1 MVDRCYRKTHSS
13 YDRYGGRGIE
23 ICERWLPN
31 RTKKYQKQGF
41 LNFIED
47 MGEKP
52 SVKHSL
58 DRINNSGN
66 YEPENCK
73 WSTASEQQKNKR
85 KFKQPNNT
93 GSRNKSSKLNEEQ
106 VAEIKYLLI
115 CTNKTQK
122 DIASCYSVSQVCIS
136 LIKRHKKWAHV
147 EPLNELSKIPL
158 DTK

>member
-1 MVDRCYRKTHSS
+1 
-13 YDRYGGRGIE
+13 
-23 ICERWLPN
+23 
-31 RTKKYQKQGF
+31 
-41 LNFIED
+41 

-52 SVKHSL
+52 SFKHSL
-58 DRINNSGN
+58 DRINNNGD
-66 YEPENCK
+66 YEPQNCK

-93 GSRNKSSKLNEEQ
+93 GSKNKSSKLKEKQ

-122 DIASCYSVSQVCIS
+122 DIADYYGVSQACIS

-147 EPLNELSKIPL
+147 DPLSEINKNPPG
-158 DTK
+158 TKL